1 MVEKK
6 NEILTEKKKDE
17 SKQKR
22 MESMLKLLKD
32 EPDGFAEYDDGLVK
46 SFIEWIT
53 VLDCTLMVRFKS
65 GIEIEVA
72 A

>member
-1 MVEKK
+1 
-6 NEILTEKKKDE
+6 
-17 SKQKR
+17 

-32 EPDGFAEYDDGLVK
+32 EPDGFTEYDDSLVRQ
-46 SFIEWIT
+46 FIERIT
-53 VLDCTLMVRFKS
+53 VMECTLMVRFKS

>member
-1 MVEKK
+1 M
-6 NEILTEKKKDE
+6 KDE